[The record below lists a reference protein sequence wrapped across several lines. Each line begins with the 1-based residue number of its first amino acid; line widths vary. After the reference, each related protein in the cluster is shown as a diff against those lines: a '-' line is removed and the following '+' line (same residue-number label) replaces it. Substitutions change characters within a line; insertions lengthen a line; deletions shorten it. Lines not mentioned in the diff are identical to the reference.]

1 MQAKALVNTLHDKLP
16 EAKAERH
23 WDILVNIKAEALA
36 NPLTVTLVERG
47 AKTPNETNSNKSAIW
62 RPRQWSIR

>member
-1 MQAKALVNTLHDKLP
+1 MEAKALVNTLHGKLP
-16 EAKAERH
+16 EAEAERH

-36 NPLTVTLVERG
+36 NPLTVTLVERR
-47 AKTPNETNSNKSAIW
+47 AKTPNETNSNKSGIW